1 MTPARKSSYFTENIF
16 VLKISLLVAWHSV
29 LRNSLSTKRRTSS
42 NVLRYFLYNYEYILY
57 IKILSTGNVNF
68 VYKYLL
74 HTFILYCA
82 TILGYW
88 ALKLSFQKSTTMI
101 KLFHLFCLLGFRDLL
116 FKVIK
121 NWALLNRSWIGNL
134 YLLYRAA
141 TKTLLSWRTLFAV
154 TLY

>member
-1 MTPARKSSYFTENIF
+1 MVTSARKFSYFAKNICSSRNF
-16 VLKISLLVAWHSV
+16 PFLFIGGVAWWHTV
-29 LRNSLSTKRRTSS
+29 LRNSCLTKRRTSS

-57 IKILSTGNVNF
+57 IKILSNGNVNF

-121 NWALLNRSWIGNL
+121 NWALLNRS
-134 YLLYRAA
+134 
-141 TKTLLSWRTLFAV
+141 
-154 TLY
+154 

>member
-121 NWALLNRSWIGNL
+121 NWALLNRS
-134 YLLYRAA
+134 
-141 TKTLLSWRTLFAV
+141 
-154 TLY
+154 